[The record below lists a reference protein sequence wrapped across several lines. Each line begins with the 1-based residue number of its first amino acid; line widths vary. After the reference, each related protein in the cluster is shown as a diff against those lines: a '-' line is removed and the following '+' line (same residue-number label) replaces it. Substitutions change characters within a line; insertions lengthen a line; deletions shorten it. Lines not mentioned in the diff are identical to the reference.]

1 MKSNPPQLSQGERDE
16 SNFIPGSAN
25 YHASRRWFKWN
36 RGVLLCIR
44 FGKYLHPTS
53 RRVMK
58 KSARIVCAMSVVV
71 LSLLPLAA
79 QETREQAVAGM
90 RHVDP
95 KEMDSTYTQPA
106 PFAQKLIDEALAKHP
121 EIILLAIHA
130 KPPGHK
136 NVIVA
141 SNFGRIGKIGDEDD
155 LRCIRT
161 GKSNLELNSTG
172 KHFEDELI
180 LLDGSG
186 KTIGALGVVFNY
198 KAGDD
203 KAALAKLADQVRDEM
218 KAKLAS
224 EAVLFGP
231 A

>member
-1 MKSNPPQLSQGERDE
+1 MRKH
-16 SNFIPGSAN
+16 SAVICA
-25 YHASRRWFKWN
+25 ASLI
-36 RGVLLCIR
+36 VL
-44 FGKYLHPTS
+44 G
-53 RRVMK
+53 
-58 KSARIVCAMSVVV
+58 
-71 LSLLPLAA
+71 LAPAIA
-79 QETREQAVAGM
+79 QETRDQAVAGM
-90 RHVDP
+90 RHVDS
-95 KEMDSTYTQPA
+95 KEMDPTYTKAA
-106 PFAQKLIDEALAKHP
+106 PFAQKLVDEALANHP
-121 EIILLAIHA
+121 EVILIAIHA
-130 KPPGHK
+130 QPPGHK
-136 NVIVA
+136 NLIVA

-198 KAGDD
+198 KPGDD
-203 KAALAKLADQVRDEM
+203 KAALAKIADQVRDEM
-218 KAKLAS
+218 KAKVPS